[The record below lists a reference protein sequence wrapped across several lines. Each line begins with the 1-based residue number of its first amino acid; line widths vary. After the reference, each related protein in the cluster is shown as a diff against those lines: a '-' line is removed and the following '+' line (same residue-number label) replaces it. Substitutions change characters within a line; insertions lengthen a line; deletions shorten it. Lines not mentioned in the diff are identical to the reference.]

1 MFSNDR
7 CIDAY
12 CKFYAL
18 SWIFMYPTFRSSV
31 ARYVSYYLFLSTA
44 LNPNTATTSAPS
56 FYQLLESLLH
66 NRVDGFVQGRETAL
80 LGMVGQW
87 DHSHPAP
94 DIDDDDEEGHPQ
106 KMWKHH
112 RYEDANA
119 AAKRALRDDD
129 ENDEEVVRDALSG
142 LSGIGSDP
150 SAMTISNSD
159 IPSDAVQFPSGVG
172 PMPSQSGVELA
183 GRPGTPAMGAWSAT
197 GASSS
202 HSQAY
207 PQSQVAGGG
216 RGRRAPGVPLPSSG
230 DADPGMLVP
239 RRVRG
244 ERRKMV
250 AECKGL
256 RAQVCANE

>member
-1 MFSNDR
+1 
-7 CIDAY
+7 
-12 CKFYAL
+12 
-18 SWIFMYPTFRSSV
+18 
-31 ARYVSYYLFLSTA
+31 
-44 LNPNTATTSAPS
+44 
-56 FYQLLESLLH
+56 
-66 NRVDGFVQGRETAL
+66 L

-94 DIDDDDEEGHPQ
+94 DIDDEDEEGHPQ

-159 IPSDAVQFPSGVG
+159 VSSDAVQFPSGVG
-172 PMPSQSGVELA
+172 PMPLPSGAELA
-183 GRPGTPAMGAWSAT
+183 RPGTPAMGAWSAT
-197 GASSS
+197 GASST
-202 HSQAY
+202 QVY

-230 DADPGMLVP
+230 DVDQGTPAP

-256 RAQVCANE
+256 RAQVCTKERVDGWIDGWADGRTDGQTNECFV